1 MESANISFTSQP
13 PRRPRH
19 TVAVLG
25 YDGIGIFQL
34 AAPLLVF
41 STNGVNEAPVNY
53 LRCTVG
59 GKSVRTASGVKVN
72 APYGLEAFD
81 RADAIIIPG
90 WMNEDAPVPQALKR
104 ALRAA
109 DARGTPIAGLALG
122 TFVLAEA
129 GLLDG
134 KRATTYPLKAGSF
147 ARRYPRVRL
156 NQDVL
161 YTRHRNIW
169 TSLGGAA
176 AVNLCL
182 QLLQELEG
190 KAVAERIA
198 AQLVRMPPLQ
208 DVQLAFVG
216 RTYSERD
223 PGARLQRLLDWMAEH
238 FDEPQSLEALAARV
252 SMTVRTFTRR
262 FKRVTG
268 GTVLQWRAHQRLLRA
283 RQLLEIGDAPIG
295 IIASRSGFGSAAALR
310 AAFAREHGLSPS
322 EYRKKQNATA
332 SVAVPETERDFARG
346 RRKDELA
353 QWCRDWASGG
363 ADEPPFCEMPS
374 AARRRKRNRN
384 ENKGS

>member
-1 MESANISFTSQP
+1 MESANISFTSQ
-13 PRRPRH
+13 PRH

-34 AAPLLVF
+34 APPLLVF
-41 STNGVNEAPVNY
+41 SANGVNEAPVNY

-59 GKSVRTASGVKVN
+59 GKSVSTASRSRVSV
-72 APYGLEAFD
+72 PYGLEAFD

-104 ALRAA
+104 SLRAA
-109 DARGTPIAGLALG
+109 DARGAHIAGLALG

-134 KRATTYPLKAGSF
+134 KRATTYPLKAGRF
-147 ARRYPRVRL
+147 TRRYPRVRL
-156 NQDVL
+156 NQNVL
-161 YTRHRNIW
+161 YTRHGNIW

-176 AVNLCL
+176 AVHLCL

-190 KAVAERIA
+190 KAVAEQIA
-198 AQLVRMPPLQ
+198 AHLVRVPPLQ

-216 RTYSERD
+216 KTYSERD
-223 PGARLQRLLDWMAEH
+223 PGARLQRLLDWMGAH

-283 RQLLEIGDAPIG
+283 RQLLETSDAPIG
-295 IIASRSGFGSAAALR
+295 IIASRSGFGSAGALR

-322 EYRKKQNATA
+322 EYRKRQNANA
-332 SVAVPETERDFARG
+332 PVAAPEALGNVARNKGRDG
-346 RRKDELA
+346 LA
-353 QWCRDWASGG
+353 EWRRDWAAGRVG
-363 ADEPPFCEMPS
+363 EAPFCDLPS
-374 AARRRKRNRN
+374 AKRWRKRKSRKRGGN
-384 ENKGS
+384 GDS